1 MSTPTDAAPQAAV
14 LLERQGAVAYL
25 TLNRPEALNTI
36 NNAMRAVL
44 GDALREADADAQV
57 RVIVVRGAG
66 PRAFCA
72 GADIKEF
79 ANVMA
84 PAAKRQALLRGSW
97 AEALAQTRKP
107 LIASIHGFCL
117 GGGLEM
123 AMACDIRIAAPD
135 ATLGF
140 PEVGLGIL
148 TGAGGSQN
156 LLRTVGLGKA
166 MDLLLTAERI
176 DGNEAHRLG
185 IVTRLAAS
193 AESLPSETAAL
204 AGKIAG
210 MAPLAAV
217 FAKEVL
223 KRGQDVDLATA
234 RVLEADMVS
243 MLLAT
248 NDCKEAGAAFRE
260 KRKPVFTGT

>member
-1 MSTPTDAAPQAAV
+1 
-14 LLERQGAVAYL
+14 LLERRNAIAWL

-36 NNAMRAVL
+36 NTAMRAVL
-44 GDALREADADAQV
+44 GDALREADADAEV
-57 RVIVVRGAG
+57 RVIVLRGAG
-66 PRAFCA
+66 TRAFCA

-79 ANVMA
+79 ANVMT
-84 PAAKRQALLRGSW
+84 PAAKRQALLVRSW
-97 AEALAQTRKP
+97 SEALAQVRKP

-117 GGGLEM
+117 GGGLEI
-123 AMACDIRIAAPD
+123 AMACDIRIVAPD

-140 PEVGLGIL
+140 PEVSLGIL

-166 MDLLLTAERI
+166 MDLMLTAERI
-176 DGNEAHRLG
+176 DGKEAHRLG
-185 IVTRLAAS
+185 IVTRVAAS
-193 AESLPSETAAL
+193 AESLAAETEAL
-204 AGKIAG
+204 AEKIAG
-210 MAPLAAV
+210 MAPLAAM

-223 KRGQDVDLATA
+223 KKGQDVDLSSA
-234 RVLEADMVS
+234 RALEADLVS

-248 NDCKEAGAAFRE
+248 DDCKEAVLAFRE